1 MPDPDES
8 DAIPE
13 DATPRLKVGRALE
26 PAGEGRCM
34 ECPRHVARQAWCP
47 VRAEP
52 RAGRAPMC
60 RYGRALVAAGQ
71 AVEKKRHEQ

>member
-8 DAIPE
+8 DTIPE
-13 DATPRLKVGRALE
+13 DATPRLKVSRAME
-26 PAGEGRCM
+26 PAGDGRCL
-34 ECPRHVARQAWCP
+34 ECPRHDPRKAWCP
-47 VRAEP
+47 VRAEA
-52 RAGRAPMC
+52 RAGRAAMC